1 MVKTIRI
8 SNDDLHKE
16 LLRIQGEIQARTGEF
31 TAMDDV
37 ISELIETYRKRHK

>member
-8 SNDDLHKE
+8 SKDELHKE
-16 LLRIQGEIQARTGEF
+16 LMRIQGEIQSQTGEF

-37 ISELIETYRKRHK
+37 ISELIETYRKKHK